1 MHKVFRQLMIRML
14 KSSGRWMLT
23 VAQFRIGVSPNQQRR
38 GAFWLDMTM
47 GCTTL
52 WTMLRYGHYFEAIGS
67 KTVFLGVPRIASA
80 RGGILSVNLGQCIT
94 FYPGV
99 SIRGNG
105 HLSIGDH
112 SSINSGVIFGLTCDL
127 TLGSHVLVGDH
138 VSFRTADHE
147 FCNPEVPV
155 VEQGERRG
163 PIVIGDDVWI
173 GADATVLRGVTIGH
187 GAIVGANSVVTR
199 DVAPFS
205 IVGGVP
211 ARVIG
216 RRGGG
221 EKSEHLAAP

>member
-1 MHKVFRQLMIRML
+1 
-14 KSSGRWMLT
+14 
-23 VAQFRIGVSPNQQRR
+23 
-38 GAFWLDMTM
+38 
-47 GCTTL
+47 
-52 WTMLRYGHYFEAIGS
+52 
-67 KTVFLGVPRIASA
+67 VPRIASA

-105 HLSIGDH
+105 RLSIGNQ

-127 TLGSHVLVGDH
+127 TLGSHVLVGDQ

-147 FCNPEVPV
+147 YRDPEIPI

-163 PIVIGDDVWI
+163 PIVVGDDVWI
-173 GADATVLRGVTIGH
+173 GANATVLRGVTIGH

-216 RRGGG
+216 HRGDAR
-221 EKSEHLAAP
+221 SSVMLAAP